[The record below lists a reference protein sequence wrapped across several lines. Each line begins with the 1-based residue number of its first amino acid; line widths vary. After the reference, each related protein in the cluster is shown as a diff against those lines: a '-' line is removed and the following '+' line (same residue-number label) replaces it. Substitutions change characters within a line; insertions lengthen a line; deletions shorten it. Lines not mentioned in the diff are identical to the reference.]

1 MTATV
6 AATVTDL
13 SAVRGPS
20 CYHAAVARIAYF
32 VHGRGRGHASRAVSI
47 VPALRA
53 AGHDVTTFG
62 GGQATD
68 LLAAEPGH
76 RDAPPLTP
84 GWAGVRAAP
93 GRLRDDL
100 RALRALAPDVV
111 ITDGDLSAAVAAR
124 LLRRPSV
131 AIGHDLVFSRC
142 RLPPDLPAH
151 FVRAEQRS
159 SLVVSRA
166 DVGVAVHFLPI
177 EPARPRTRV
186 ARPALRPELAGAVTR
201 GEHLVAYFRDRNGDD
216 AVRRAARLGARVVC
230 FGQELAGLPG
240 VDARPFDRDGF
251 AAALR
256 SASGVIASAG
266 SNVLAECVLLGK
278 PVLALHHA
286 TEAEQALNARLAAA
300 AGVAVAA
307 SFEALE
313 RATVER
319 YLRRIAAG
327 DFATVDLAA
336 RLPDASDSAVTA
348 VSDALA

>member
-1 MTATV
+1 M
-6 AATVTDL
+6 
-13 SAVRGPS
+13 
-20 CYHAAVARIAYF
+20 ARIAYF
-32 VHGRGRGHASRAVSI
+32 VHGRGRGHASRALSI
-47 VPALRA
+47 VPALRG

-62 GGQATD
+62 GGGAAD
-68 LLAAEPGH
+68 LIGAWPGH
-76 RDAPPLTP
+76 RDAPPIIP
-84 GWAGVRAAP
+84 GWGGAR
-93 GRLRDDL
+93 RLPARLVADL
-100 RALRALAPDVV
+100 RALRELRPDVV
-111 ITDGDLSAAVAAR
+111 VTDGDPSAALAAR
-124 LLRRPSV
+124 ALRRPTV
-131 AIGHDLVFSRC
+131 AVGHDLVFSRC
-142 RLPPDLPAH
+142 RLPADLPADL
-151 FVRAEQRS
+151 VRAERRS
-159 SLVVSRA
+159 SLLISGA

-177 EPARPRTRV
+177 EPSRPRTHV
-186 ARPALRPELAGAVTR
+186 ARPSLRPELAGPVRAD
-201 GEHLVAYFRDRNGDD
+201 GHLVAYFRDRNGDA
-216 AVRRAARLGARVVC
+216 AVALAAGLGARVVC